1 MLISEIFHSIQGEST
16 YAGLPC
22 VFVRLTGCNLR
33 CTWCDTAYAF
43 HGGKQMSL
51 DEVLNTVDELAGR
64 QLQPP
69 AAGPPAPCTSPF
81 TSLVELTGGEP
92 LLQPETVPLAER
104 LLAAGYTVLIETSG
118 ERSVAVLPTAV
129 VKIIDVKCPDS
140 GEGGTFRTDNLAA
153 LDHKDEVKF
162 VIASRR
168 DYEFARDFMIQ
179 HGLAARVR
187 QVIFSPV
194 FADPLGTW
202 PALDAR
208 ALAEW
213 ILADRLPVRLGL
225 QLHKF
230 IWDPATKGV

>member
-1 MLISEIFHSIQGEST
+1 MLISEIFRSIQGEST

-51 DEVLNTVDELAGR
+51 DEVLNAVDELAGR

-69 AAGPPAPCTSPF
+69 AKGLPAPF

-104 LLAAGYTVLIETSG
+104 LLAAGYSVLIETSG
-118 ERSVAVLPTAV
+118 ERSVAALPTAV

-140 GEGGTFRTDNLAA
+140 GEGNTFCMDNLAA

-179 HGLAARVR
+179 NGLAARVR

-194 FADPLGTW
+194 FADPLGAW
-202 PALDAR
+202 PALEAR